1 MDGKHLKKEIFEQTK
16 VTVIYTFWR
25 YMPKYA
31 SSNRWAAGDRYSG
44 DWTFPSTSNVN
55 INLFNR
61 FQGENNQSSSCVP
74 LSLLSQIWN
83 TYLKRLMKT
92 RNERAYCTRKQWW
105 QECRRQLY
113 IGQNKLATWDRK
125 RSSPEHGRQEE
136 YILFLNENLLIRIIM
151 TANSGV

>member
-1 MDGKHLKKEIFEQTK
+1 MDEKHLKKEIFEQT

-31 SSNRWAAGDRYSG
+31 SFNRWAAGDRYSG

-61 FQGENNQSSSCVP
+61 LQGENNQSSSCVP

-83 TYLKRLMKT
+83 TCLKRLTKT
-92 RNERAYCTRKQWW
+92 RNERAYCTRIQWW

-113 IGQNKLATWDRK
+113 IGQNKLATWDRNVVLLNMA
-125 RSSPEHGRQEE
+125 GRRI
-136 YILFLNENLLIRIIM
+136 YTFLNENLLVRIIM
-151 TANSGV
+151 TTNSGV